1 MQSDDAKRSSAC
13 AALPPEFLREL
24 AEFKSRQRRQSQPDC
39 SEDRL
44 TSEVEDVSQEGMG
57 AIEPQNVSTN
67 ARGNEIVTRGEAEGY
82 EDCDNEVTL
91 EEVEHPMTKAMGK
104 MSLVEL
110 YGWCRRRD
118 KAQQDSAS
126 LATAERKEELR
137 DKGMRGAEET
147 HAGL

>member
-39 SEDRL
+39 NEDQL
-44 TSEVEDVSQEGMG
+44 TSEVEDGSEEGMG
-57 AIEPQNVSTN
+57 AIEPQNVSTS
-67 ARGNEIVTRGEAEGY
+67 ARGKEVVMRGEAEEY
-82 EDCDNEVTL
+82 KNCNNEVTL
-91 EEVEHPMTKAMGK
+91 EEGEHPMTKAMEK

-126 LATAERKEELR
+126 LATA
-137 DKGMRGAEET
+137 
-147 HAGL
+147 